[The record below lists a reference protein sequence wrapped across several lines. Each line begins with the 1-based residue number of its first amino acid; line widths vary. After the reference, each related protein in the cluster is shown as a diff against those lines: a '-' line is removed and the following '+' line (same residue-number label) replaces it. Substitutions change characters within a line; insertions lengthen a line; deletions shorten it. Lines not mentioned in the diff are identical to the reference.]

1 MSKRN
6 QTIVSKKT
14 DPRMPALVSALR
26 EQAFQED
33 APIWKDIAKRFESP
47 RQNYA
52 EVNISKLNR
61 HSAADEVVLVPG
73 KVLGAGEIGH
83 SVTVGALGFSAS
95 AKDKIAGA
103 GGKLMT
109 IEELMVENPSGSGI
123 RILR

>member
-1 MSKRN
+1 MSKRI
-6 QTIVSKKT
+6 QKIVAKKT
-14 DPRMPALVSALR
+14 DPRMPALISALR

-33 APIWKDIAKRFESP
+33 APIWKDIARRFESP

-61 HSAADEVVLVPG
+61 HSDADEVVLVPG

-83 SVTVGALGFSAS
+83 SVVVGALGFSAS

-103 GGKLMT
+103 GGKIMT
-109 IEELMVENPSGSGI
+109 IEQMMAENPKGSGI